1 MPKLLI
7 ASSVAKP
14 KDRKA
19 ATSMQ
24 NMKKL
29 IEKRVEK
36 DKEDVAYTVT
46 TINTKMKL
54 ANVVAIINSSSKK
67 LAELEGVVTVESY
80 KMDPDKTRGRWEI
93 ESLKSEKKAKSGVE
107 ADADA
112 DDAADAPK
120 KKKKKKKKAK
130 KED

>member
-7 ASSVAKP
+7 AISVAKP

-19 ATSMQ
+19 ATSSQ

-36 DKEDVAYTVT
+36 DADDTTYRVV

-54 ANVVAIINSSSKK
+54 AVVAELINASSKK
-67 LAELEGVVTVESY
+67 LATLEGVVSNERY
-80 KMDPDKTRGRWEI
+80 EIDPSKARGRWTI
-93 ESLKSEKKAKSGVE
+93 ETWL
-107 ADADA
+107 D
-112 DDAADAPK
+112 DDAEPKKEEAKESGDEEPK
-120 KKKKKKKKAK
+120 KKKKKKKGK
-130 KED
+130 KSKGE

>member
-7 ASSVAKP
+7 ATSDAKP

-29 IEKRVEK
+29 IEKRVDK
-36 DKEDVAYTVT
+36 DKEDVAYTVV

-54 ANVVAIINSSSKK
+54 ANVVQLINSPLKK
-67 LAELEGVVTVESY
+67 LMEHEGVMTIEKY
-80 KMDPDKTRGRWEI
+80 TIDPEKTRGRWDI
-93 ESLKSEKKAKSGVE
+93 EAMEKPAGDGGEKKA
-107 ADADA
+107 
-112 DDAADAPK
+112 
-120 KKKKKKKKAK
+120 KKKKKKAK
-130 KED
+130 EE

>member
-7 ASSVAKP
+7 ATSEAKP

-36 DKEDVAYTVT
+36 DKEDVAYTVIT
-46 TINTKMKL
+46 LNTKMKL
-54 ANVVAIINSSSKK
+54 ANVVALINSPAKK
-67 LAELEGVVTVESY
+67 LAEHEGVVSVETY
-80 KMDPDKTRGRWEI
+80 KIDPEKTRGRWEI
-93 ESLKSEKKAKSGVE
+93 EAVKVEKSDSDGKSEKKAK
-107 ADADA
+107 
-112 DDAADAPK
+112 
-120 KKKKKKKKAK
+120 KKKKAK
-130 KED
+130 E

>member
-7 ASSVAKP
+7 ATSEAKP

-19 ATSMQ
+19 ATSSQ

-36 DKEDVAYTVT
+36 DAADTAYTVI

-54 ANVVAIINSSSKK
+54 ANVVALINSSSKK
-67 LAELEGVVTVESY
+67 LMEHEGVISVETY
-80 KMDPDKTRGRWEI
+80 KLDPEKTRGKWEI
-93 ESLKSEKKAKSGVE
+93 EAVGGAKPTKKSDDVDEEK
-107 ADADA
+107 
-112 DDAADAPK
+112 PK

-130 KED
+130 E